1 MKSSSKS
8 REEAITQIR
17 GILTAKQI
25 TRIGT
30 WNVRTAFSTGKLAQ
44 VINEMKM
51 QQLKILGISEMRWTG
66 SGKFV
71 SENTTVIYLNG
82 EKHERGVGILF
93 DKTTEKAIINWE
105 PVSDR
110 IITAQLKTR
119 FTNVT
124 IVQVYAPTE
133 TAWDAE
139 KDDFY
144 EQLNEL
150 ISGAP
155 SYDSNGRL

>member
-1 MKSSSKS
+1 MGGNQVVDHLSGDSADHHGLLMKSSSES
-8 REEAITQIR
+8 REEAISQMH

-30 WNVRTAFSTGKLAQ
+30 WNVRTAFSTGNLTQ
-44 VINEMKM
+44 IINEMKM

-71 SENTTVIYLNG
+71 SEDTTVIYYGG
-82 EKHERGVGILF
+82 EKHERGVGILI

-110 IITAQLKTR
+110 IITARLKMSIIIR
-119 FTNVT
+119 
-124 IVQVYAPTE
+124 QDLPT
-133 TAWDAE
+133 
-139 KDDFY
+139 
-144 EQLNEL
+144 LL
-150 ISGAP
+150 
-155 SYDSNGRL
+155 

>member
-1 MKSSSKS
+1 
-8 REEAITQIR
+8 
-17 GILTAKQI
+17 
-25 TRIGT
+25 
-30 WNVRTAFSTGKLAQ
+30 VRTAFSTGKLAQ
-44 VINEMKM
+44 IINEMKM
-51 QQLKILGISEMRWTG
+51 QQLKILGISKMRWTG

-71 SENTTVIYLNG
+71 SEDTTVIYSGG

-93 DKTTEKAIINWE
+93 DKTTEKVIINWE

-110 IITAQLKTR
+110 IITARLKTR

-124 IVQVYAPTE
+124 IIQVYAPTE

-144 EQLNEL
+144 EQLNEV

-155 SYDSNGRL
+155 SYDMKIVMGDFNTKIGEDN